1 MNGTTRDRCPQHGVT
16 WYSTREAAAVAIT
29 AYEAARHHVA
39 VAPGRPASL
48 TAQPCDVDGTVRW
61 HALPAATSGTAVGGP
76 SACSSLCTPSQL
88 HAALR
93 ATRRHCVSDLGAREH
108 LARLLEAI
116 DHAIRGDR
124 ILPFDIELAY
134 AELVAALAHTAPQAV
149 PAAAPTS
156 TAAATGLQP

>member
-1 MNGTTRDRCPQHGVT
+1 MTGTTRDRCPLHGVT
-16 WYSTREAAAVAIT
+16 WYSTPEAAAVAIT
-29 AYEAARHHVA
+29 AYEAARRHVA
-39 VAPGRPASL
+39 AAQGRPASL
-48 TAQPCDVDGTVRW
+48 TVQPCDVDGAARW
-61 HALPAATSGTAVGGP
+61 HALPGAASSTAVDGT
-76 SACSSLCTPSQL
+76 SASSSLCTPSQL

-93 ATRRHCVSDLGAREH
+93 ATRRQCVSDLGTREH

-124 ILPFDIELAY
+124 ILPFDVELAY

-149 PAAAPTS
+149 PAADPTS